1 MTIAES
7 KISNKVQ
14 FKKPE
19 WLRKK
24 LVPNAQKEMEDLLGE
39 HGLHTICQEAKCPNI
54 SECYAKKNA
63 TFLILGNICT
73 RRCSYCNVLTG
84 LPTEVDL
91 TEVEK
96 VTDSVKRLGLKFVVI
111 TSPARDDLKD
121 GGADQFYRVTQNILK
136 ESPGTQ
142 VEILIPDFKAKEE
155 SLQKVIDS
163 GAVIIGHNVETVPS
177 LYKVRKNATYQRS
190 IDVLKRLKELGGD
203 KIKTK
208 SALMVGLGE
217 TEEEM
222 VQVFKDLIEVGCKF
236 LSIGQY
242 LAPSG
247 DYAEVKEFVKPEQFE
262 RYKKIAL
269 DLGFEFVHSTPYAR
283 SSYMAHEYLAN
294 QESNKLI

>member
-1 MTIAES
+1 MTTPMATNFKKAE
-7 KISNKVQ
+7 

-24 LVPNAQKEMEDLLGE
+24 ITPAAQTEMENLLKDVG
-39 HGLHTICQEAKCPNI
+39 GLHTICQEAKCPNI
-54 SECYAKKNA
+54 SECYANKNA

-73 RRCSYCNVLTG
+73 RRCGYCNVLTG

-91 TEVEK
+91 SEIEK
-96 VTDSVKRLGLKFVVI
+96 VTTSVLHLGLKFVVI

-121 GGADQFYRVTQNILK
+121 GGAEQFFRVTQDILQK
-136 ESPGTQ
+136 APGTQ

-155 SLQKVIDS
+155 SLQRAVDS
-163 GAVIIGHNVETVPS
+163 GAVIIGHNIETVPRF
-177 LYKVRKNATYQRS
+177 YKIRKNASYERS
-190 IDVLKRLKELGGD
+190 LHVLKRLKELGGD
-203 KIKTK
+203 AVKTK

-222 VQVFKDLIEVGCKF
+222 ITVFKDLISVGCKF

-247 DYAEVKEFVKPEQFE
+247 EYAKVEEYVHPDQFA
-262 RYKKIAL
+262 RYKKLAL

-283 SSYMAHEYLAN
+283 SSYMAHEYL
-294 QESNKLI
+294 QDKTL